1 MLLLAWEGNFVVLS
15 KTSHLRSPQVPLVRA
30 RDHQIPCVH
39 PWSRPVR
46 TSDNGYKMVQ
56 VHSDSLTWKWKMASW
71 KTTFL
76 YKQWVF
82 SNMEVEPTEPMAT
95 VRPQGPVVRV
105 VTRHWACTDP
115 RSIGLASVHIVP
127 PWSAS
132 GHRPRRA

>member
-82 SNMEVEPTEPMAT
+82 HFHVSESECSFFGGGHVPFSKY
-95 VRPQGPVVRV
+95 QSGPGSFRM
-105 VTRHWACTDP
+105 P
-115 RSIGLASVHIVP
+115 S
-127 PWSAS
+127 
-132 GHRPRRA
+132 